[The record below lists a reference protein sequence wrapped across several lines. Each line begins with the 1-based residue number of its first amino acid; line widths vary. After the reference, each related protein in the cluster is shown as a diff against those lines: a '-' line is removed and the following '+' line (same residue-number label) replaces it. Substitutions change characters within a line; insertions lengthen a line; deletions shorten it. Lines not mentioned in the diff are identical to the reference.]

1 MAAGGNGSRRNYT
14 QEVAGS
20 SPASSPTKGP
30 PERTN
35 DRERWGV
42 APSPFCDVVRVSTR
56 GSSAYHRRIEG
67 ETRGLGIP
75 GYRLDRLLARGGMGE
90 VYLAE
95 EIELGRKVALK
106 LLARNLSEDER
117 FRERFLRESR
127 LAASLNHPNIVPV
140 YRAGDADGVLFIA
153 MHYVEGTD
161 LRELMGENQG
171 GLETVRAVSIV
182 EQVADA
188 LDAAHGHQLVHRDVK
203 PANVLIAGGRRGDHC
218 YLADFGLTR
227 HASSQSRLTATGEF
241 LGTVDY
247 VAPEQIRALAPV
259 DQRVDVYSL
268 GCVLFESL
276 TGMPPFRGDSDYSV
290 MWAHVHDPPPTISN
304 RREDLPVELDA
315 VIEHALAKSPAD
327 RYPTAGVLA
336 EAARSALVQTGTRRA
351 APPVRA
357 RRPAP
362 EIQSS
367 ETIRSDGGAHA
378 DGKRPRTAGVP
389 PSAIVLAAVLG
400 GLGLLV
406 AIGFGAWALWPRH
419 SAPATGTIAF
429 KRTEDAYTTRA
440 DFYRR
445 FAHHRATTRGRAGM
459 GLVVLVQT
467 SAQHA
472 GACSLRWT
480 ALNVKEDQPVSDNRF
495 VDQRAEDVVGASA
508 CNGEKRVWMPWP
520 CVPSDSRLRYELDLY
535 ADATQLSSTTTK
547 TFPTG
552 GGC

>member
-1 MAAGGNGSRRNYT
+1 
-14 QEVAGS
+14 
-20 SPASSPTKGP
+20 
-30 PERTN
+30 
-35 DRERWGV
+35 
-42 APSPFCDVVRVSTR
+42 
-56 GSSAYHRRIEG
+56 
-67 ETRGLGIP
+67 
-75 GYRLDRLLARGGMGE
+75 MGE

-95 EIELGRKVALK
+95 EVELGRKVALK
-106 LLARNLSEDER
+106 LLARNLSDDER

-140 YRAGDADGVLFIA
+140 YRAGEAEGVLFIA

-203 PANVLIAGGRRGDHC
+203 PANVLIAEGRRGDHC

-259 DQRVDVYSL
+259 DKRVDVYSL

-290 MWAHVHDPPPTISN
+290 MWAHVHDPPPAISN
-304 RREDLPVELDA
+304 RREDLPVELDV

-336 EAARSALVQTGTRRA
+336 EAARSVLDETGARRT

-362 EIQSS
+362 EIPSS
-367 ETIRSDGGAHA
+367 ETIRSDRTAHA
-378 DGKRPRTAGVP
+378 DGRPPRTAGVP

-400 GLGLLV
+400 GLALLV
-406 AIGFGAWALWPRH
+406 AIGFGAWELWNSRH
-419 SAPATGTIAF
+419 PAAAATGTINF
-429 KRTEDAYTTRA
+429 KRTEDAYTNRA
-440 DFYRR
+440 GFYRR
-445 FAHHRATTRGRAGM
+445 FAHHQPPAGGRAGK

-467 SAQHA
+467 GAQHA
-472 GACSLRWT
+472 GTCGLRWT
-480 ALNVKEDQPVSDNRF
+480 ALNVNESQPVSDDRF
-495 VDQRAEDVVGASA
+495 VDQRAEDVVGGTA
-508 CNGEKRVWMPWP
+508 CDGEKRVWMPWP
-520 CVPSDSRLRYELDLY
+520 CVPSGSVVRYELDLY
-535 ADATQLSSTTTK
+535 ADSTQLASTTT
-547 TFPTG
+547 TSYTTG